1 MQGGR
6 FEQETEVENSD
17 PETVS
22 VKSCLLVML
31 VFVVSGAVLF
41 SVWEGW
47 GYIDGSYFCFTSL
60 LTIGFGDFV
69 PGQTLY
75 KSSDDRGDAVDSKL
89 IICAVY
95 LLVGM
100 ALLAMCFNLMQEEVF
115 MKIKRFGRHLGL
127 LRERFAHWF
136 LQFSILCFFFF
147 PSLFICYVW
156 FPFYYSNEVRGI
168 HEQLSNPYSLCTNG
182 INQSLTIF

>member
-1 MQGGR
+1 MDAEAELGS
-6 FEQETEVENSD
+6 SD

-31 VFVVSGAVLF
+31 VFVVAGAVLF
-41 SVWEGW
+41 GVWEGW

-69 PGQTLY
+69 PGHTLY
-75 KSSDDRGDAVDSKL
+75 KSPDGHRDAVDSKL

-127 LRERFAHWF
+127 LRERFA
-136 LQFSILCFFFF
+136 L
-147 PSLFICYVW
+147 
-156 FPFYYSNEVRGI
+156 
-168 HEQLSNPYSLCTNG
+168 
-182 INQSLTIF
+182 